1 MSRRKK
7 KQGFVSRISNG
18 LFVVAL
24 ACAMFFGLQVTSAF
38 GDSLNFAQISDAH
51 FSTVK
56 TNTSYRLT
64 ADSADIL
71 SDVVHQ
77 VNAVANLDFV
87 MFTGDMINTP
97 YEKELN
103 AFLPYANQ
111 LKYPWYCVFGNH
123 DISIGGYL
131 SKKMYMDILNS
142 NNKHFNYKQGYYSFS
157 PKKGF
162 KIIALDS
169 IIDDRVTANGRI
181 DEAQLKWLD
190 KQLSKSKH
198 DTVLIFLHVPVLE
211 PLQSSSH
218 ELLNANE
225 VNTILKKYKN
235 PIAVFSGHY
244 HTTKITQVDNVLHVS
259 TPSLISYPNAFR
271 IVRVTNQK
279 NKVLFDLYFKETGL
293 KEVQTKAKLMA
304 FGSKTYYGAEADR
317 TATYEIK
324 K

>member
-7 KQGFVSRISNG
+7 KPGLISRVTNS
-18 LFVVAL
+18 LFIVGL

-38 GDSLNFAQISDAH
+38 GDSLSFAQVSDVH
-51 FSTVK
+51 FSTMK

-71 SDVVHQ
+71 SDVISQ
-77 VNAVANLDFV
+77 VNSTPKLDFV

-97 YEKELN
+97 YEKELS

-131 SKKMYMDILNS
+131 SKKLYLDMLNS
-142 NNKHFNYKQGYYSFS
+142 NNKYFNYKQSYYSFS

-169 IIDDRVTANGRI
+169 TIDDRVTANGAI
-181 DEAQLKWLD
+181 DEVQLKWLD
-190 KQLSKSKH
+190 KQLSKSKN

-218 ELLNANE
+218 ELLNADK
-225 VNTILKKYKN
+225 VNLILEKYKN

-244 HTTKITQVDNVLHVS
+244 HTTKVTQVGNILHVS
-259 TPSLISYPNAFR
+259 TPALISYPNAFR
-271 IVRVTNQK
+271 IVRVTNQRS
-279 NKVLFDLYFKETGL
+279 KVLFDLYFKETTL
-293 KEVQTKAKLMA
+293 KELQTKAKLMA
-304 FGSKTYYGAEADR
+304 FGSKTYYGTEVDR
-317 TATYEIK
+317 SATYEIK